1 MFAQDRARAAHHG
14 SEAAPAADDFALRFH
29 LMPRTVH
36 VIGAGLSGLAAAVR
50 LGERGERV
58 VVHEAAGQAGGRCR
72 SYHDPQLDMM
82 IDNGNHLLLS
92 GNHAALAY
100 LATIGAADRLVGPDA
115 AAFAFI
121 DLATNERW
129 MVRIN
134 DGVVPWWLFDANSR
148 PAGTRAGEFLAMAK
162 LLLPTNKPMGAVIA
176 CSGPAYDRFLQPLM
190 LAALNCDPKEGS
202 TRLAARII
210 RETLM
215 LGGKA
220 CRPRIA
226 RDGLSHALI
235 EPALAYLDTRN
246 VPVRFGKRL
255 RALGLSGGKVE
266 TLDFGDE
273 TVRLT
278 LGDRAILAVPPMVAA
293 SLVPDLVTPTSFR
306 AIVNAHF
313 RLQAAADIPPMIGV
327 LNATTEW
334 IFSYPGRLSTT
345 TSGADRLLDLSREE
359 LAATI
364 WKEVA
369 QVAGLPTELPPWQ
382 IVRERRATFAAT
394 PEQNTRRPGATTAFG
409 NLYLAGDWTDTG
421 LPATI
426 EGAIRS
432 GNRAADLV
440 LR

>member
-1 MFAQDRARAAHHG
+1 
-14 SEAAPAADDFALRFH
+14 
-29 LMPRTVH
+29 MPRTTH

-50 LGERGERV
+50 LSERGERV

-72 SYHDPQLDMM
+72 SYHDPQLGMV

-92 GNHAALAY
+92 GNHAALGF

-115 AAFAFI
+115 AEFAFV
-121 DLATNERW
+121 DLKTNERW
-129 MVRIN
+129 TLRIN
-134 DGVVPWWLFDANSR
+134 DGVIPWWLFVANSR
-148 PAGTRAGEFLAMAK
+148 PPGTRAGEFIALAK
-162 LLLPTNKPMGAVIA
+162 LLIPTAKPIGEVID
-176 CSGPAYDRFLQPLM
+176 CSGPAYDRFLNPLM
-190 LAALNCDPKEGS
+190 LAALNCDPREGS

-210 RETLM
+210 RETIM
-215 LGGKA
+215 LGGRA

-255 RALGLSGGKVE
+255 RALKLSGGKAVA
-266 TLDFGDE
+266 LDFGDE
-273 TVRLT
+273 IVTLT
-278 LGDRAILAVPPMVAA
+278 LGDRVILAVPPMVAV
-293 SLVPDLVTPTSFR
+293 SVLPDLTAPTSFR

-313 RLQAAADIPPMIGV
+313 RLDAPANLPPMIG
-327 LNATTEW
+327 LINSTTEW
-334 IFSYPGRLSTT
+334 LFAYPGRLSTT

-364 WKEVA
+364 WQEVA
-369 QVAGLPTELPPWQ
+369 HVAELPPELPPWQ
-382 IVRERRATFAAT
+382 VVRERRATFAAT
-394 PEQNTRRPGATTAFG
+394 PEENARRPGAPTAFS
-409 NLYLAGDWTDTG
+409 NLYLAGDWTATG

-432 GNRAADLV
+432 GNTAAELA
-440 LR
+440 LRH